1 MQTMKYELN
10 NQLAQNIDYST
21 TFDKTININK

>member
-10 NQLAQNIDYST
+10 NLLAQNIDYST
-21 TFDKTININK
+21 TLDKTININK